1 MKIIVAFFKLVRWPN
16 LVFIALTQM
25 LFYFVVFNAML
36 QDAEH
41 RTSNLNFSLLVFASL
56 CIAAAGYIINDYF
69 DLSIDRFN
77 KPGRVIVDKLIKRRW
92 IIIWHWVLSTL
103 GVLISMYISYK
114 TGNLLIVFFNTISV
128 ILLWFYST
136 HFKKNLLVGN
146 ILVSALLAWVI
157 IVVYFFAGANFQVW
171 KNANE
176 HFNEPRFFKVTALYA
191 GFAFIISLIR
201 EVVKDLE
208 DMRGDEKYN
217 CKTMPIVWGVP
228 ATKVY
233 TAVWLI
239 VICCALVVLQL
250 YIFQLGLYW
259 IVLYSFIFLIIPLAL
274 LLKKLQQAQ
283 SPLDYHTISNY
294 LKAIILAGILSMLFF
309 LKL

>member
-16 LVFIALTQM
+16 LIFIALTQM

-36 QDAEH
+36 QEPEH
-41 RTSNLNFSLLVFASL
+41 GPSNLNFLLLVFASI

-77 KPGRVIVDKLIKRRW
+77 KPDSVIVDKIIKRRW
-92 IIIWHWVLSTL
+92 IILWHWFLSGL
-103 GVLISMYISYK
+103 GILLSLYIGYK
-114 TGNLLIVFFNTISV
+114 TGNLLIVFFNALSV
-128 ILLWFYST
+128 LLLWFYST
-136 HFKKNLLVGN
+136 HFKKNLLIGN
-146 ILVSALLAWVI
+146 IIVSALLAWVI
-157 IVVYFFAGANFQVW
+157 IVIYFFAGANFQVW

-208 DMRGDEKYN
+208 DMRGDAKYN
-217 CKTMPIVWGVP
+217 CKTMPIVWGIP

-233 TAVWLI
+233 TGVWLI
-239 VICCALVVLQL
+239 VTICALIVLQL

-259 IVLYSFIFLIIPLAL
+259 IVLYSFIFLIIPLAI
-274 LLKKLQQAQ
+274 LLKKLKQAQ
-283 SPLDYHTISNY
+283 SPADYHTISSY

>member
-16 LVFIALTQM
+16 LLFIALTQT

-36 QDAEH
+36 QDVNH
-41 RTSNLNFSLLVFASL
+41 KPSDFNFLLLVLASV

-77 KPGRVIVDKLIKRRW
+77 KPGRVIVDKIIKRRW
-92 IIIWHWVLSTL
+92 IIIWHWFLSAV
-103 GVLISMYISYK
+103 GILISLYISYK
-114 TGNLLIVFFNTISV
+114 TGNLFIAIFNALSV
-128 ILLWFYST
+128 LLLWFYST

-146 ILVSALLAWVI
+146 ILVAALLAWVI
-157 IVVYFFAGANFQVW
+157 IVIYFFAGANFLVW
-171 KNANE
+171 KNDND
-176 HFNEPRFFKVTALYA
+176 HFNEPRFFKVTLLYA
-191 GFAFIISLIR
+191 CFAFIISLIR

-208 DMRGDEKYN
+208 DMRGDAKYN

-233 TAVWLI
+233 TAVWII
-239 VICCALVVLQL
+239 VISCALIVLQL

-259 IVLYSFIFLIIPLAL
+259 IAIYSFIFLIIPLGF
-274 LLKKLQQAQ
+274 LLKKLKLAQ
-283 SPLDYHTISNY
+283 SPADYHILSSY

>member
-36 QDAEH
+36 DDPAS
-41 RTSNLNFSLLVFASL
+41 RPANLNFILLVFASV

-77 KPGRVIVDKLIKRRW
+77 KPGRVIVDKIIKRRW
-92 IIIWHWVLSTL
+92 IIIWHWLLSGL
-103 GVLISMYISYK
+103 GVLISLYISYK
-114 TGNLLIVFFNTISV
+114 TGNLLIVIFNALSV
-128 ILLWFYST
+128 LLLWFYST

-157 IVVYFFAGANFQVW
+157 IVIYFFAGANFQVW
-171 KNANE
+171 KNVNQ
-176 HFNEPRFFKVTALYA
+176 HFNEPRFFKVTVLYA

-208 DMRGDEKYN
+208 DMRGDAKYN

-233 TAVWLI
+233 TGVWMI
-239 VICCALVVLQL
+239 VSVCALVVLQL
-250 YIFQLGLYW
+250 YIFQLGIYA
-259 IVLYSFIFLIIPLAL
+259 IVLYSFLFLIIPLIYL
-274 LLKKLQQAQ
+274 ISKLKQAQ
-283 SPLDYHTISNY
+283 APADYHKISSF
-294 LKAIILAGILSMLFF
+294 LKGIILAGILSMLFF
-309 LKL
+309 FKL